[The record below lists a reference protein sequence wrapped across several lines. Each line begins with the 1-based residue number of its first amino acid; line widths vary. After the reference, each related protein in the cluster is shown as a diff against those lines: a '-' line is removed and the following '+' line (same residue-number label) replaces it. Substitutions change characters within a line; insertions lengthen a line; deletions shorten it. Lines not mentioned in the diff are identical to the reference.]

1 LKKFFLANIN
11 LISSATVRF
20 PHPRFPRDFQPNPP
34 TDFTS
39 FNLPQGERGMR
50 GRSQFR
56 HRLIF
61 RMKCKKI
68 LCICIILV
76 LVLLT
81 VGCEKSEV
89 QILEG
94 RVDAFRNILPEKVR
108 EEFDSKNYEK
118 VVIGLDSL
126 LEHDSNF
133 KEEYQKLKDRELI
146 NVFSTKE
153 VVDFF
158 KVYFVE
164 EIERLK
170 KEKQKR
176 W

>member
-1 LKKFFLANIN
+1 MSEAK
-11 LISSATVRF
+11 SAGL
-20 PHPRFPRDFQPNPP
+20 NK
-34 TDFTS
+34 S
-39 FNLPQGERGMR
+39 L
-50 GRSQFR
+50 SA
-56 HRLIF
+56 
-61 RMKCKKI
+61 
-68 LCICIILV
+68 ILV
-76 LVLLT
+76 LFLLF

-89 QILEG
+89 QILQE
-94 RVDAFRNILPEKVR
+94 RLDAFRNILPEKVR

-170 KEKQKR
+170 GEKEKK

>member
-1 LKKFFLANIN
+1 M
-11 LISSATVRF
+11 SA
-20 PHPRFPRDFQPNPP
+20 
-34 TDFTS
+34 
-39 FNLPQGERGMR
+39 
-50 GRSQFR
+50 
-56 HRLIF
+56 
-61 RMKCKKI
+61 
-68 LCICIILV
+68 ILV
-76 LVLLT
+76 LFLLFI
-81 VGCEKSEV
+81 GCVKSEV
-89 QILEG
+89 QILQD
-94 RVDAFRNILPEKVR
+94 RLDVFRSILPEKIR

-133 KEEYQKLKDRELI
+133 KEEYQKVKDREAI
-146 NVFSTKE
+146 NAFSTKE

-170 KEKQKR
+170 GEKQRK

>member
-1 LKKFFLANIN
+1 LNRFFLTIANM
-11 LISSATVRF
+11 ISSVRVRP
-20 PHPRFPRDFQPNPP
+20 PHPRLRRDFQPNPP

-56 HRLIF
+56 HRLTF
-61 RMKCKKI
+61 RIECKKI

-76 LVLLT
+76 LFLLT

-89 QILEG
+89 QILQE
-94 RVDAFRNILPEKVR
+94 RLEAFRNILPEKVR
-108 EEFDSKNYEK
+108 EEFDSKNYER

-126 LEHDSNF
+126 LESDSVF
-133 KEEYQKLKDRELI
+133 KDNYQKLKDRELI

-170 KEKQKR
+170 GEKQRK

>member
-1 LKKFFLANIN
+1 MSEAKSVRLNKFL
-11 LISSATVRF
+11 SA
-20 PHPRFPRDFQPNPP
+20 
-34 TDFTS
+34 
-39 FNLPQGERGMR
+39 
-50 GRSQFR
+50 
-56 HRLIF
+56 
-61 RMKCKKI
+61 
-68 LCICIILV
+68 ILV
-76 LVLLT
+76 LFLFFI
-81 VGCEKSEV
+81 GCEKSEV
-89 QILEG
+89 QILQE
-94 RVDAFRNILPEKVR
+94 RLDAFRNILPEKVR

-118 VVIGLDSL
+118 VVIGIDSL

-133 KEEYQKLKDRELI
+133 KEEYQKLKDQELI

-170 KEKQKR
+170 GEKEKK

>member
-1 LKKFFLANIN
+1 
-11 LISSATVRF
+11 
-20 PHPRFPRDFQPNPP
+20 
-34 TDFTS
+34 
-39 FNLPQGERGMR
+39 
-50 GRSQFR
+50 
-56 HRLIF
+56 
-61 RMKCKKI
+61 
-68 LCICIILV
+68 

-81 VGCEKSEV
+81 VECEKSEI
-89 QILEG
+89 QILQE
-94 RVDAFRNILPEKVR
+94 RLDAFRNILPEKVR
-108 EEFDSKNYEK
+108 EEFDSKNYER

-126 LEHDSNF
+126 LERDSVF
-133 KEEYQKLKDRELI
+133 KDNYQKLKDRELI

-170 KEKQKR
+170 KGKQKK